1 MRHVD
6 GVERQEPPLR
16 LGVLGC
22 ADIARRR
29 TVPAL
34 LAADGVDVTAVASRD
49 PGRAESF
56 AAEVGCAAVGGYG
69 ALLASDDI
77 DAVYIPLP
85 SALHAEWTEKA
96 LDAGKHVLAEKPL
109 TTDYETTARL
119 LRLARTRG
127 LVLLE
132 NVTFLHHS
140 QHTAVQKMLADGA
153 IGELRDFSS
162 AFTIPPLP
170 AGNTQFLPGLGGGA
184 LLEQGVYPIRAAL
197 RFLGNDLDVTAAVLH
212 VDGGTGMVVGGR
224 ALACTPGGVTADLAF
239 GVRHSYR
246 TGCEFAG
253 SAGRLLTDRAF
264 TPPAAYQPVVR
275 IERQDHREEITLP
288 PDHQWA
294 NLGRFFA
301 RAVGAARVAGA
312 AGAARTAPGPGAG
325 AEAGTGG
332 EPEAFG
338 AGSLHQARLVSE
350 IEERARRITV

>member
-1 MRHVD
+1 
-6 GVERQEPPLR
+6 
-16 LGVLGC
+16 
-22 ADIARRR
+22 
-29 TVPAL
+29 
-34 LAADGVDVTAVASRD
+34 
-49 PGRAESF
+49 
-56 AAEVGCAAVGGYG
+56 
-69 ALLASDDI
+69 
-77 DAVYIPLP
+77 
-85 SALHAEWTEKA
+85 
-96 LDAGKHVLAEKPL
+96 
-109 TTDYETTARL
+109 
-119 LRLARTRG
+119 
-127 LVLLE
+127 
-132 NVTFLHHS
+132 
-140 QHTAVQKMLADGA
+140 MLADGA